1 MDAVSL
7 DRYASVVGPDVTGEL
22 ARLADAVRHL
32 KVQHVNSTPVGGG
45 VAELLTRLVP
55 LLRELGIET
64 RWDVIKGDREFF
76 DVTKAM
82 HNALHGA
89 EIEFTEEMTAA
100 YRRTTEMNLAEFE
113 PWGDNIF
120 IHDPQPAGLIEARSR
135 SKARW
140 LWRCHIDVSSPHPG
154 VWAFL
159 EPFITRYDAVA
170 VSMPS
175 FARPMPLP
183 FYLVA
188 PSIDP
193 ISDKNRDLEPGVVRR
208 ILEKYGIDP
217 KRPVVTQIS
226 RFDRLKDPIGVIQA
240 YRLARRREDCQLVLA
255 GGGADDDPEG
265 AIVLQEVREAADGD
279 PDIHVLELPVFSDI
293 EINALVRGSTIV
305 LQKSIREG
313 FGLTVAEALWKRKPV
328 IGSAVGGIIST
339 VLHGITGYLVH
350 SPEGAAHAI
359 VELLTDPELCRRL
372 GENGH
377 QHVRTNFLTTRHGGP
392 GHHSRLAPSLLSLTC
407 VGVGRAFRL
416 RDASAD
422 RHSLGDGGQACP
434 DAGLK
439 PCATPDGPAPRPR
452 ALGHHWPCD
461 TSGGCSTQV
470 TSGPPGLVGASCPG
484 GPGSRLYSAPGSSL
498 GMIPLRWSAAYTG
511 THLRPATARVVH
523 RNRARPGAE
532 CGMEAL

>member
-7 DRYASVVGPDVTGEL
+7 DRYASVVGSDVTDEL

-55 LLRELGIET
+55 VMRELGIET

-89 EIEFTEEMTAA
+89 EIEFTGEMTDA
-100 YRRTTEMNLAEFE
+100 YRRTTEMNLAEFD
-113 PWGDNIF
+113 PWGDCIF
-120 IHDPQPAGLIEARSR
+120 IHDPQPAGLIDARAR

-154 VWAFL
+154 VWDFL
-159 EPFITRYDAVA
+159 EPLITRYDAAA

-175 FARPMPLP
+175 FARPMPIP

-193 ISDKNRDLEPGVVRR
+193 ISDKNRDLDPAVVTR
-208 ILEKYGIDP
+208 ILEKHGIDP
-217 KRPVVTQIS
+217 ARPVVTQIS
-226 RFDRLKDPIGVIQA
+226 RFDRLKDPLGVIQA

-265 AIVLQEVREAADGD
+265 AIVLQEVREAAGDD

-293 EINALVRGSTIV
+293 EINALVRGSTVV

-359 VELLTDPELCRRL
+359 VELLADPELCRRL

-377 QHVRTNFLTTRHGGP
+377 QHVRANFLTTRHA
-392 GHHSRLAPSLLSLTC
+392 RDYLLILLAMD
-407 VGVGRAFRL
+407 RA
-416 RDASAD
+416 DQD
-422 RHSLGDGGQACP
+422 
-434 DAGLK
+434 
-439 PCATPDGPAPRPR
+439 
-452 ALGHHWPCD
+452 
-461 TSGGCSTQV
+461 
-470 TSGPPGLVGASCPG
+470 
-484 GPGSRLYSAPGSSL
+484 
-498 GMIPLRWSAAYTG
+498 I
-511 THLRPATARVVH
+511 THV
-523 RNRARPGAE
+523 
-532 CGMEAL
+532 